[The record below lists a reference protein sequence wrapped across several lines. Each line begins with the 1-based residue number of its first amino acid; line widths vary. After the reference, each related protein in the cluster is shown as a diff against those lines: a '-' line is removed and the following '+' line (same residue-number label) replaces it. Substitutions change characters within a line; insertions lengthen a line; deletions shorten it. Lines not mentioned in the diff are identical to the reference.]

1 MGVNS
6 KKEFAHGKLKT
17 KNKNG
22 EKHYTLKFLFLGLIT
37 IFLKIFSFRG
47 FLEV

>member
-1 MGVNS
+1 MGINS
-6 KKEFAHGKLKT
+6 KKEFAMEKI
-17 KNKNG
+17 KNG